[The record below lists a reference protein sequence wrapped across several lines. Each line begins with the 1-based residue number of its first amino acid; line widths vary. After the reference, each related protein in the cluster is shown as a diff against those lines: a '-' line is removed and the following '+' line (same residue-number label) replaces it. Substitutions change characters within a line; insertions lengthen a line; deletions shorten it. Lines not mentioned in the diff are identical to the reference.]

1 MKTPAFFRHENL
13 HRSAEAAERISSK
26 PAPDA
31 GSEFHLL
38 NQNFYSFV
46 ETYRN
51 FSFNSLLKNSF
62 NLKPVGLRLALVAL
76 LLGSTGCSNS
86 EKNDVFVERQRSNT
100 VVIGMPWEPRTLNPY
115 RGVDSA
121 SYFSQTLI
129 HGGLVRYNEKG
140 DILPSLAES
149 FQISSDGKTYTF
161 NLRKN
166 LKFSDGSDLT
176 TNDVLASIKA
186 TVGPGSPFRSNYES
200 IVSFE
205 SPSPL
210 QIVLHLS
217 AKNLP
222 LMIRIA
228 DLRIVPASTFSEA
241 MKNSNKLARAPVGCG
256 PFLIHRWD
264 PGFELVFRA
273 NSYYWAGK
281 PKSEYLVWR
290 VIPDGNLLSAAL
302 FRGDVDV
309 ARVDGR
315 IELGVLSE
323 HSDVEF
329 RKFPGARTI
338 FLAFNT
344 EKAPYDNPTFRQA
357 ISMFIDKYSI
367 VNNLYAGF
375 AVVPACD
382 FPECGP
388 VYNRLVRRW
397 PYDVKEAQR
406 YLTASGFEQKSDGW
420 FAKNP
425 PKQDDKP
432 GPHGKQQRLSFKI
445 VTIKDFMDVAQV
457 VAGDLQTA
465 KIGVR
470 VELVEYST
478 MKDKYLTTGDY
489 DAVLFSRTQ
498 GPDPDCRLVWGK
510 KGPLNYAHYK
520 DDELDNLVEKAYR
533 DSNERE
539 REEDYYKIQA
549 LLGEKLPW
557 VYLVQPSLTIAHK
570 TYIKGIGEGVATD
583 AGMPWDNPLFDAA
596 GWSRE
601 REKD

>member
-1 MKTPAFFRHENL
+1 MKTPAVFRHGIFKPGAEL
-13 HRSAEAAERISSK
+13 SVTASQMVSGSARTGLYSK
-26 PAPDA
+26 VLKKSDA
-31 GSEFHLL
+31 RACL
-38 NQNFYSFV
+38 
-46 ETYRN
+46 
-51 FSFNSLLKNSF
+51 NSLMLN
-62 NLKPVGLRLALVAL
+62 KPVARFGLTMALTAV
-76 LLGSTGCSNS
+76 LLGASACGSAD
-86 EKNDVFVERQRSNT
+86 KDAAVKRLRSNT

-140 DILPSLAES
+140 DILPGLAES
-149 FQISSDGKTYTF
+149 FSISPDGKTYTF

-166 LKFSDGSDLT
+166 LKFSDGSPLT
-176 TNDVLASIKA
+176 AI
-186 TVGPGSPFRSNYES
+186 
-200 IVSFE
+200 
-205 SPSPL
+205 
-210 QIVLHLS
+210 
-217 AKNLP
+217 
-222 LMIRIA
+222 
-228 DLRIVPASTFSEA
+228 TFTEA
-241 MKNSNKLARAPVGCG
+241 MKNSNTLARQPVGCG
-256 PFLIHRWD
+256 PFLIQRWD

-273 NSYYWAGK
+273 NPNYWGGK

-315 IELGVLSE
+315 VELGVLSE

-344 EKAPYDNPTFRQA
+344 ERSPYKNPTFRQA
-357 ISMFIDKYSI
+357 ISMFIDKYAI

-375 AVVPACD
+375 ATVPACD
-382 FPECGP
+382 FPESGA
-388 VYNRLVRRW
+388 VYNRMVRRW
-397 PYDVKEAQR
+397 PYDKKEAER
-406 YLTASGFEQKSDGW
+406 YLTASGFDLRTDGW
-420 FAKNP
+420 FERNP
-425 PKQDDKP
+425 EKP
-432 GPHGKQQRLSFKI
+432 PGESEPANPLKKQQRLAFKI

-498 GPDPDCRLVWGK
+498 GPDPDCRLVWSK
-510 KGPLNYAHYK
+510 NGPLNYAHYK
-520 DDELDNLVEKAYR
+520 DDELDSLVESAYR
-533 DSNERE
+533 AGTVSQRNELYE
-539 REEDYYKIQA
+539 KIQA

-570 TYIKGIGEGVATD
+570 TYIKGIGTGVPAD
-583 AGMPWDNPLFDAA
+583 GGMPWDNPLFDAA
-596 GWSRE
+596 NWSRE
-601 REKD
+601 EK

>member
-1 MKTPAFFRHENL
+1 M
-13 HRSAEAAERISSK
+13 
-26 PAPDA
+26 
-31 GSEFHLL
+31 
-38 NQNFYSFV
+38 
-46 ETYRN
+46 
-51 FSFNSLLKNSF
+51 
-62 NLKPVGLRLALVAL
+62 ALTAV
-76 LLGSTGCSNS
+76 LLGASACGSAD
-86 EKNDVFVERQRSNT
+86 KDAAVKRLRSNT

-140 DILPSLAES
+140 DILPGLAES
-149 FQISSDGKTYTF
+149 FSISPDGKTYTF

-166 LKFSDGSDLT
+166 LKFSDGSPLT
-176 TNDVLASIKA
+176 ADDVLASIKA

-200 IVSFE
+200 IASSE

-210 QIVLHLS
+210 QVVLKLS

-222 LMIRIA
+222 LMLRIA
-228 DLRIVPASTFSEA
+228 DLRIVPAITFTEA
-241 MKNSNKLARAPVGCG
+241 MKNSNTLARQPVGCG
-256 PFLIHRWD
+256 PFLIQRWD

-273 NSYYWAGK
+273 NPNYWGGK

-315 IELGVLSE
+315 VELGVLSE

-344 EKAPYDNPTFRQA
+344 ERSPYKNPTFRQA
-357 ISMFIDKYSI
+357 ISMFIDKYAI

-375 AVVPACD
+375 ATVPACD
-382 FPECGP
+382 FPESGA
-388 VYNRLVRRW
+388 VYNRMVRRW
-397 PYDVKEAQR
+397 PYDKKEAER
-406 YLTASGFEQKSDGW
+406 YLTASGFDLRTDGW
-420 FAKNP
+420 FERNP
-425 PKQDDKP
+425 EKP
-432 GPHGKQQRLSFKI
+432 PGESEPANPLKKQQRLAFKI

-498 GPDPDCRLVWGK
+498 GPDPDCRLVWSK
-510 KGPLNYAHYK
+510 NGPLNYAHYK
-520 DDELDNLVEKAYR
+520 DDELDSLVESAYR
-533 DSNERE
+533 AGTVSQRNELYE
-539 REEDYYKIQA
+539 KIQA

-570 TYIKGIGEGVATD
+570 TYIKGIGTGVPAD
-583 AGMPWDNPLFDAA
+583 GGMPWDNPLFDAA
-596 GWSRE
+596 NWSRE
-601 REKD
+601 EK

>member
-1 MKTPAFFRHENL
+1 
-13 HRSAEAAERISSK
+13 
-26 PAPDA
+26 
-31 GSEFHLL
+31 
-38 NQNFYSFV
+38 
-46 ETYRN
+46 
-51 FSFNSLLKNSF
+51 
-62 NLKPVGLRLALVAL
+62 
-76 LLGSTGCSNS
+76 
-86 EKNDVFVERQRSNT
+86 
-100 VVIGMPWEPRTLNPY
+100 MPWEPRTLNPY
-115 RGVDSA
+115 RGIDSA

-129 HGGLVRYNEKG
+129 HGGLVRYNERG
-140 DILPSLAES
+140 DILPGLAES
-149 FQISSDGKTYTF
+149 FSISPDGKTYTF

-166 LKFSDGSDLT
+166 LKFSDGSPLT
-176 TNDVLASIKA
+176 AEDVLASVKA

-200 IVSFE
+200 IVSYE
-205 SPSPL
+205 APTPL
-210 QIVLHLS
+210 QVVLTLS
-217 AKNLP
+217 ARNLP

-228 DLRIVPASTFSEA
+228 DLRIVPATSFSEE
-241 MKNSNKLARAPVGCG
+241 MKNSNALARAPVGCG
-256 PFLIHRWD
+256 PFLLHRWD

-273 NSYYWAGK
+273 NPNYWAGK

-329 RKFPGARTI
+329 RKFPGARTL

-344 EKAPYDNPTFRQA
+344 EKPPYNKPTFRQA
-357 ISMFIDKYSI
+357 ISMFIDKYAI

-388 VYNRLVRRW
+388 VYNRMVRRW
-397 PYDVKEAQR
+397 PYDRAAAER
-406 YLTASGFEQKSDGW
+406 FLSASGFELRSDGW
-420 FAKNP
+420 FDRDAE
-425 PKQDDKP
+425 KP
-432 GPHGKQQRLSFKI
+432 LGRTGTTVERKKPQRLAFKI

-520 DDELDNLVEKAYR
+520 DDQLDDLVEKAYR
-533 DSNERE
+533 AGTESERK
-539 REEDYYKIQA
+539 DYYDKVQA

-557 VYLVQPSLTIAHK
+557 VFLVQPSLTIAHK
-570 TYIKGIGEGVATD
+570 TYIKGIGEGVP
-583 AGMPWDNPLFDAA
+583 AGSGLPWDNPLFDAQN
-596 GWSRE
+596 WRRE
-601 REKD
+601 EK

>member
-1 MKTPAFFRHENL
+1 MKTPAIFRQ
-13 HRSAEAAERISSK
+13 RSCRKSER
-26 PAPDA
+26 
-31 GSEFHLL
+31 F
-38 NQNFYSFV
+38 
-46 ETYRN
+46 
-51 FSFNSLLKNSF
+51 
-62 NLKPVGLRLALVAL
+62 GLIVAVTAI
-76 LLGSTGCSNS
+76 LLGAGACSSDTS
-86 EKNDVFVERQRSNT
+86 EETSVKRQRSNT
-100 VVIGMPWEPRTLNPY
+100 IVIGMPWEPRTLNPY
-115 RGVDSA
+115 RGIDSA

-140 DILPSLAES
+140 VIMPGLAES
-149 FQISSDGKTYTF
+149 YSISPDGKTYTF

-166 LKFSDGSDLT
+166 LKFSDGSPLT
-176 TNDVLASIKA
+176 ADDVLASIKA

-200 IVSFE
+200 IVGYE
-205 SPSPL
+205 SPTPL
-210 QIVLHLS
+210 QVVLKLS
-217 AKNLP
+217 ARNLP

-228 DLRIVPASTFSEA
+228 DLRIVPAATFSEE
-241 MKNSNKLARAPVGCG
+241 MKNSNVLARQPVGCG

-264 PGFELVFRA
+264 PGFELVFKA
-273 NSYYWAGK
+273 NPYYWGTKAK
-281 PKSEYLVWR
+281 IEYLVWR

-329 RKFPGARTI
+329 RKFPGGRTI

-344 EKAPYDNPTFRQA
+344 EKAPYKNPTFRQA
-357 ISMFIDKYSI
+357 ISMFIDKYAI

-388 VYNRLVRRW
+388 VYNRMVRRW
-397 PYDVKEAQR
+397 PYDRKQAER
-406 YLTASGFEQKSDGW
+406 YLAASGFDLRQDGW
-420 FAKNP
+420 FDKKAEKEAAAAGGHAKP
-425 PKQDDKP
+425 
-432 GPHGKQQRLSFKI
+432 QRLAFKI

-457 VAGDLQTA
+457 VAGDLQSA

-520 DDELDNLVEKAYR
+520 DDELDDLVERAYR
-533 DSNERE
+533 ADTESKRTE
-539 REEDYYKIQA
+539 YYEKIQA

-557 VYLVQPSLTIAHK
+557 VYLVQPSLTVAHK
-570 TYIKGIGEGVATD
+570 TYVKGIGDGVSVD
-583 AGMPWDNPLFDAA
+583 SGLPWDNPLFDAVN
-596 GWSRE
+596 WSRE
-601 REKD
+601 QSR